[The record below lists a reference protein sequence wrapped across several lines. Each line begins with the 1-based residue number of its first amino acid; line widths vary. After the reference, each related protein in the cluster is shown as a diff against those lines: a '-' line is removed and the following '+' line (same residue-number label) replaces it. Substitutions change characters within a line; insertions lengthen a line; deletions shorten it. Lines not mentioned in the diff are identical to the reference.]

1 MDKKTPEKVKY
12 PIGQQDFKVLRQQG
26 RLYVDKTRYIEQLVE
41 EDQYYFLARPR
52 RFGKSLF
59 LSTLKYFFEGE
70 RELFKGLYID
80 SIEWNWEKYPVLHL
94 DLNPERYFDKDTL
107 ENILNARFE
116 EWEKAYDIKNDGA
129 DYSRRFRRIIENAHK
144 KTGRQVAILVD
155 EYDKPLVGNLNRSD
169 HFEYFQEKL
178 ASIYSNFKSSA
189 EHIKLVFITGVSRFS
204 KLSVFSDLN
213 NLRDISFSE
222 DFANICGITE
232 AELHQYFIPGIQTLA
247 DKEGISF
254 EEACVEL
261 KLNYDGYRFSR
272 GGSDI
277 YNPWS
282 VLNAMRESVVY
293 DYWAETGKPTI
304 VVEALRNL
312 NVDLEKILN
321 TDCTLDQLKGLDL
334 SNIDPLPLLYQT
346 GYLTIKAYDRETK
359 LFNLGIPNREVSRD
373 LFKALLPYYISVE
386 RDTPDS
392 VARDILNAIL
402 KGEPAKM
409 MESIDIFLAG
419 IPYEMKIDDE
429 NNFHNAI
436 YILLRLIG
444 ARTETEVHTSDG
456 RIDVLVKTPK
466 FIYII
471 ELKFGK
477 DSQTAIN
484 QIEKKQYDIQFRL
497 DPRQVFHIG
506 ANFNNMTRR
515 LEKPEIRKIE
525 PSLLKKS

>member
-1 MDKKTPEKVKY
+1 MDRKTPEKVKY

-59 LSTLKYFFEGE
+59 LSTMKYFFEGE
-70 RELFKGLYID
+70 RELFNGLYID
-80 SIEWNWEKYPVLHL
+80 SIDWGWDKYPVLHL
-94 DLNPERYFDKDTL
+94 DLNPERYSEKGKL
-107 ENILNARFE
+107 ESILDERFE
-116 EWEKAYDIKNDGA
+116 EWEKKYGIKNLSS
-129 DYSRRFRRIIENAHK
+129 DYSQRFRRIIETAHE
-144 KTGRQVAILVD
+144 KTGHQVVILVD
-155 EYDKPLVGNLNRSD
+155 EYDKPLVGNLSSSSQ
-169 HFEYFQEKL
+169 FEYFREKL

-189 EHIKLVFITGVSRFS
+189 AHIKLVFITGVSRFS

-222 DFANICGITE
+222 DFADICGITE
-232 AELHQYFIPGIQTLA
+232 AELHKYFTSGIKNLA
-247 DKEGISF
+247 DKEGISYDQGCF
-254 EEACVEL
+254 EL
-261 KLNYDGYRFSR
+261 KLNYDGYRFSS

-282 VLNAMRESVVY
+282 VLNAMRESMIQ

-304 VVEALRNL
+304 VVETLHNR

-359 LFNLGIPNREVSRD
+359 LYSLSVPNREVSRD

-419 IPYEMKIDDE
+419 IPYEMKMENE
-429 NNFHNAI
+429 NNFHNAV

-456 RIDVLVKTPK
+456 RIDLIVKTSK

-484 QIEKKQYDIQFRL
+484 QIEEKQYDLPYRNDARRVFR
-497 DPRQVFHIG
+497 IG
-506 ANFNNMTRR
+506 VNFNTTTRR
-515 LEKPEIRKIE
+515 LDQPEIQEIN
-525 PSLLKKS
+525 